1 MNVYQ
6 TDIDGVF
13 VGITTADQDPMDASN
28 KLIPA
33 GCVET
38 TPPSITEEQ
47 LARWD
52 GSAWA
57 VEDVPAPEADPDDEP
72 VNPAEQARAK
82 RDSLLTASD
91 WTQVADAPVDQAA
104 WATYRSLLRDVPQQ
118 AGFPDNVTWPTEVGG
133 N

>member
-13 VGITTADQDPMDASN
+13 VGITTADQDPMDESN
-28 KLIPA
+28 MLIPA

-38 TPPSITEEQ
+38 APPSTTDAQ

-57 VEDVPAPEADPDDEP
+57 VEDIPAQEPEPEP
-72 VNPAEQARAK
+72 ESLEPAVVARAE
-82 RDSLLTASD
+82 RNNLLTSSD

-104 WATYRSLLRDVPQQ
+104 WAAYRSLLRDVPQQ
-118 AGFPDNVTWPTEVGG
+118 YGFPADIIWPTKP
-133 N
+133 

>member
-13 VGITTADQDPMDASN
+13 VGITTADQDPMNESN
-28 KLIPA
+28 MLIPA

-38 TPPSITEEQ
+38 APPSTTDAQ

-52 GSAWA
+52 GSAWV
-57 VEDVPAPEADPDDEP
+57 VEDIPAQEQEPEPEP
-72 VNPAEQARAK
+72 VDPALEARAN
-82 RDSLLTASD
+82 RDALLSSSD

-104 WATYRSLLRDVPQQ
+104 WAAYRSLLRDVPQQ
-118 AGFPDNVTWPTEVGG
+118 AGFPTDITWPTKPE
-133 N
+133 

>member
-13 VGITTADQDPMDASN
+13 VGTTTADQDPLDISN
-28 KLIPA
+28 TLIPA

-38 TPPSITEEQ
+38 APPPTTDEQ

-52 GSAWA
+52 GTVWA
-57 VEDVPAPEADPDDEP
+57 VEDVPTPETEPEP
-72 VNPAEQARAK
+72 VDPVVAARAE

-91 WTQVADAPVDQAA
+91 WTQVADAPVDKAA
-104 WATYRSLLRDVPQQ
+104 WATYRQALRDIPAQADFPNTVP
-118 AGFPDNVTWPTEVGG
+118 WPTKP
-133 N
+133 

>member
-13 VGITTADQDPMDASN
+13 IGITTADTDPMDASN
-28 KLIPA
+28 LLIPA

-38 TPPSITEEQ
+38 APPSTTDTQ

-57 VEDVPAPEADPDDEP
+57 VEDIPAPEPEPTPEP
-72 VNPAEQARAK
+72 VDPAVEARAE
-82 RDSLLTASD
+82 RDHLLSSSD
-91 WTQVADAPVDQAA
+91 WTQVADAPVDQTA
-104 WATYRSLLRDVPQQ
+104 WASYRSLLRDVPAQ
-118 AGFPDNVTWPTEVGG
+118 AGFPNSITWPTKPES

>member
-13 VGITTADQDPMDASN
+13 VGITTADTDPIDESN
-28 KLIPA
+28 MLIPA

-38 TPPSITEEQ
+38 APPSTTDAQ

-57 VEDVPAPEADPDDEP
+57 VEDIPAQEQEPEPEPEDPSL
-72 VNPAEQARAK
+72 VVRYK
-82 RDSLLTASD
+82 RDELLASSD

-104 WATYRSLLRDVPQQ
+104 WAAYRSLLRDVPQQ
-118 AGFPDNVTWPTEVGG
+118 SGFPADITWPTKPS
-133 N
+133 

>member
-13 VGITTADQDPMDASN
+13 VGITTADTDPIDESN
-28 KLIPA
+28 MLIPA

-38 TPPSITEEQ
+38 APPSTTDEQ

-57 VEDVPAPEADPDDEP
+57 VEDIPTPEAEPEPEP
-72 VNPAEQARAK
+72 VDPTVTARAE
-82 RDSLLTASD
+82 RDYLLSSSD
-91 WTQVADAPVDQAA
+91 WTQVADVPVDQAA
-104 WATYRSLLRDVPQQ
+104 WASYRSLLRDVPAQ
-118 AGFPDNVTWPTEVGG
+118 AGFPTDITWPTKPE
-133 N
+133 

>member
-28 KLIPA
+28 TLIPA
-33 GCVET
+33 GCVEAA
-38 TPPSITEEQ
+38 PPSTTDEQ

-57 VEDVPAPEADPDDEP
+57 VEDIPAPEADPDVDP
-72 VNPAEQARAK
+72 VVATRAE
-82 RDSLLTASD
+82 RDSLLAASD

-104 WATYRSLLRDVPQQ
+104 WATYRSLLRDVPQR
-118 AGFPDNVTWPTEVGG
+118 ADFPHNITWPTKPT
-133 N
+133 

>member
-13 VGITTADQDPMDASN
+13 VGTATADQDPMDESN
-28 KLIPA
+28 MLIPA

-38 TPPSITEEQ
+38 APPSTTDTQ

-52 GSAWA
+52 GTAWA
-57 VEDVPAPEADPDDEP
+57 VEDIPEPEPEPEPEP
-72 VNPAEQARAK
+72 VDPAVEARQE
-82 RDSLLTASD
+82 RDYLLTSSD

-104 WATYRSLLRDVPQQ
+104 WAAYRSLLRDVPQQ
-118 AGFPDNVTWPTEVGG
+118 SGYPTDITWPTKPS
-133 N
+133 

>member
-6 TDIDGVF
+6 TNIDGVF
-13 VGITTADQDPMDASN
+13 VGITTADTDPMDESN
-28 KLIPA
+28 MLLPA

-38 TPPSITEEQ
+38 APPSTTDEQ

-57 VEDVPAPEADPDDEP
+57 VEDIPAQEQEPEPEP
-72 VNPAEQARAK
+72 VDPALVARYE
-82 RDSLLTASD
+82 RDELLTSSD

-104 WATYRSLLRDVPQQ
+104 WAAYRSLLRDVPQQ
-118 AGFPDNVTWPTEVGG
+118 SGFPADITWPTKP
-133 N
+133 

>member
-13 VGITTADQDPMDASN
+13 VGITTADTDPIDESN
-28 KLIPA
+28 MLIPA

-38 TPPSITEEQ
+38 APPSTTDEQ

-57 VEDVPAPEADPDDEP
+57 VEDIPAQEQEPEPEP
-72 VNPAEQARAK
+72 VDPALVARNE
-82 RDSLLTASD
+82 RDELLTSSD

-104 WATYRSLLRDVPQQ
+104 WASYRSLLRDVPQQ
-118 AGFPDNVTWPTEVGG
+118 AGFPEDITWPTKPS
-133 N
+133 